1 MREICLILSC
11 SRHSCSFF
19 GASTTIDRKQY
30 DRLGQGIS
38 QLAKVASHWNTPKY
52 FCRFTAVVITLAV
65 QTFNFPKIFI
75 AFPRWFLK
83 INSEAVED
91 YREGSMPLREHPL
104 FRHHNIPSWP
114 PVWTWTGGV
123 ENDRPQGEIGILRK
137 VEASNIQP
145 TDRCFLHVD
154 HEGSW

>member
-1 MREICLILSC
+1 
-11 SRHSCSFF
+11 
-19 GASTTIDRKQY
+19 
-30 DRLGQGIS
+30 
-38 QLAKVASHWNTPKY
+38 
-52 FCRFTAVVITLAV
+52 
-65 QTFNFPKIFI
+65 
-75 AFPRWFLK
+75 
-83 INSEAVED
+83 
-91 YREGSMPLREHPL
+91 MPLREHPL

-154 HEGSW
+154 HEGSSYIGCLMVDDPAFCEQVVQLLEGCCNRTIAEIGSLDLSF